1 MEIETS
7 IRKGLPI
14 VVVVDNNLGWGMTSN
29 SMKSDFEKLVP
40 GTVEIG
46 NVPYHRAVEALGG
59 MGILVE
65 KTDDIRPALEQAFKS
80 GRTAC
85 INVLTDPQ
93 IVGPASVAAAMLK
106 GRMRS

>member
-1 MEIETS
+1 
-7 IRKGLPI
+7 
-14 VVVVDNNLGWGMTSN
+14 V
-29 SMKSDFEKLVP
+29 
-40 GTVEIG
+40 
-46 NVPYHRAVEALGG
+46 
-59 MGILVE
+59 GILVE
-65 KTDDIRPALEQAFKS
+65 KTEDVRPALEKAFKS